1 MNLRVHKQIFYVRT
15 LKDDKIKQYAEYSF
29 RDIKITSIEAHRIF
43 SPTTSNESVTADTS
57 IGVTTITIPQLYDV
71 VKTYDRS
78 FYENPTAPGRP
89 EREAEI
95 KAQTEYKDAMDK
107 FTEQTELEK
116 AKNYI
121 TEFLD
126 SEYSSTADF
135 SDMRHIS
142 IGYTEIGSEEQG
154 DHPLQVE
161 ADLESFSVSYYIDE
175 KLAKTEKY
183 DSLEQMNREHL
194 SVLSFEDMLHVGT
207 TELDRILDEKAVMEH
222 SSGNDVPTPEQREEI
237 VRKNNTLNSFFN
249 NNPLAVFR
257 EIIKSAGLEPTED
270 ISIGET
276 EKIFD
281 SLKSVDISLM
291 GYTYALEFESHDDRL
306 SVTDTASGRTE
317 DFLWGHAK
325 ELMYLIANENN
336 ISRENLIHNEVM
348 RGTGFEGGKFRTADF
363 YQTNPSMKDFADFLK
378 NEYGISGHSGNG
390 PVKFVNYDAK
400 GIEIETSS
408 GKENFTWTEAAKV
421 ITDLINKD
429 EYITQKDID
438 DRVRHSNSINEARH
452 ILNKY
457 GAKEPVPQNIMD
469 IILDDIPSLMKS
481 AVAWDELME
490 YGGIAEQFE
499 HGKDPIEVVKSYISN
514 NGSFSYSP
522 DELNKLD
529 KSLHCSW
536 SAEDNGNNAVI
547 TVNVTNLDTYSK
559 YESQFTMPW
568 TEIADAFKTRIDQER
583 NYNRLADRE
592 ITVSS
597 IAGTDKYRFVDI
609 ENNIDEVK
617 SREELTALFSKMF
630 NKSELEAIIRNY
642 VDLAPTEEYKI
653 PQPNEINHK
662 NTYEI
667 YQIPTGERYHD
678 IRYASFEHLGIMGQL
693 PDRMNYEKVYS
704 GELDDIKSTD
714 KLEGMFAKFNMD
726 RPDDYTGRSLSVSDV
741 IVINDDN
748 GSTAHFVDDIG
759 YKDITDTFLELNNS
773 INAVAENLVWKEVSE
788 SIDKETGK
796 PSIWSTEINSERYG
810 RYLWI
815 TMNEDNTYAV
825 EYDAGDRIIPV
836 SSESVGFHSLAAAK
850 EWVEEDL
857 LDMSENKFY
866 SEIEL
871 TDMLGEK
878 PKQEHS
884 EKENHSPLGNT
895 YEPKINDIIS
905 IDDTAYRISDITDN
919 MIALTALDSLFA
931 MPEYKS
937 MADFLSSSFTVI
949 EENTEAHAEPS
960 LPHSDSVPDNR
971 LPEEKNTENFVID
984 NDNIGVSGGAKA
996 RYADN
1001 IEAIKTLQSIEA
1013 ENRTATTDEQQILAK
1028 YTGWGAI
1035 PQAFDANNEKWSTEY
1050 TELKTILTPDE
1061 YAAARKS
1068 TMNAHYTSP
1077 TVISA
1082 IYDGLR
1088 NLGFKSGKILEP
1100 AMGIGNFFGAM
1111 PENMRGS
1118 ELYGVELDSL
1128 TGRIAQQLYPN
1139 ADIQIK
1145 GFEETTFVD
1154 NSFDIAIGNV
1164 PFGDYKLNDKKYND
1178 NNFLIHDYF
1187 FAKSLDKVRPGGI
1200 VAFVTSK
1207 GTLDKENTEVRK
1219 YIAERAELLGAV
1231 RLPNNAF
1238 KANAGT
1244 EVTSDIIFLRKRDR
1258 PIEINPDDVEWLK
1271 KPKLPTDFLS
1281 TTILYSTPKWCCTK

>member
-15 LKDDKIKQYAEYSF
+15 FKDDKIKQYAEYSF

-95 KAQTEYKDAMDK
+95 KAQTEYKDDMEK

-276 EKIFD
+276 KKIFD

-378 NEYGISGHSGNG
+378 NEYGIGGHSGNG
-390 PVKFVNYDAK
+390 PVRFVNYDAK

-499 HGKDPIEVVKSYISN
+499 QGKDPIEVVKSYISN

-714 KLEGMFAKFNMD
+714 KLEGLFAKFNMD
-726 RPDDYTGRSLSVSDV
+726 RPNDYTGRSLSVSDV
-741 IVINDDN
+741 IVINDEN

-759 YKDITDTFLELNNS
+759 YKDITDTFLELNSNRQS
-773 INAVAENLVWKEVSE
+773 DRANETININAYKDISIISRSEWNDNALSDAENPAFEEKTASY
-788 SIDKETGK
+788 S
-796 PSIWSTEINSERYG
+796 P
-810 RYLWI
+810 
-815 TMNEDNTYAV
+815 
-825 EYDAGDRIIPV
+825 
-836 SSESVGFHSLAAAK
+836 
-850 EWVEEDL
+850 EEDGSFTKYSYNRTNSSSVDIWDEESRVSGEEL
-857 LDMSENKFY
+857 LADIKNQLDMMNRY
-866 SEIEL
+866 SSSDNRRYQIEL
-871 TDMLGEK
+871 TDYDGNIHHLENSKYTFVLGEK

-884 EKENHSPLGNT
+884 GPYT
-895 YEPKINDIIS
+895 AITQNDVDILRTLPPRKS
-905 IDDTAYRISDITDN
+905 ILNFTEEER
-919 MIALTALDSLFA
+919 ALTAGWAEHFKNDIA
-931 MPEYKS
+931 EKS
-937 MADFLSSSFTVI
+937 PFFRAENGDWRAD
-949 EENTEAHAEPS
+949 
-960 LPHSDSVPDNR
+960 DNSR
-971 LPEEKNTENFVID
+971 TPIQNID
-984 NDNIGVSGGAKA
+984 NHNVTNSSVKNDIKSNSIFRGMITNSDTDWNIQVSRKGLEDTYM
-996 RYADN
+996 YAVRHNDPITLNALYHIDKIIESSILLDTN
-1001 IEAIKTLQSIEA
+1001 ISEHNNKNKSPDTLLMHKLYA
-1013 ENRTATTDEQQILAK
+1013 PVK
-1028 YTGWGAI
+1028 
-1035 PQAFDANNEKWSTEY
+1035 FNNEIYIAKLTVEEFFNGNMKNPDTIKRLY
-1050 TELKTILTPDE
+1050 NLQDIKIEPLRHLRHPLKTI
-1061 YAAARKS
+1061 
-1068 TMNAHYTSP
+1068 
-1077 TVISA
+1077 
-1082 IYDGLR
+1082 
-1088 NLGFKSGKILEP
+1088 
-1100 AMGIGNFFGAM
+1100 
-1111 PENMRGS
+1111 
-1118 ELYGVELDSL
+1118 
-1128 TGRIAQQLYPN
+1128 
-1139 ADIQIK
+1139 
-1145 GFEETTFVD
+1145 
-1154 NSFDIAIGNV
+1154 
-1164 PFGDYKLNDKKYND
+1164 
-1178 NNFLIHDYF
+1178 
-1187 FAKSLDKVRPGGI
+1187 
-1200 VAFVTSK
+1200 
-1207 GTLDKENTEVRK
+1207 
-1219 YIAERAELLGAV
+1219 
-1231 RLPNNAF
+1231 
-1238 KANAGT
+1238 
-1244 EVTSDIIFLRKRDR
+1244 
-1258 PIEINPDDVEWLK
+1258 
-1271 KPKLPTDFLS
+1271 
-1281 TTILYSTPKWCCTK
+1281 